1 MKKIKRHLHFAK
13 DIIIDFVAYLLTLG
27 LIFAYKSFALVSS
40 ITADEQTGILLIMCL
55 VMFGIYK
62 KTIPYIR
69 DLHIGLQ
76 HAYLCGVCILG
87 FALGGFSQTELQQLG
102 FNFSDIP
109 QQAIKQYATLKAL
122 FYAIGILV
130 LPNLLSRSTDISPNK
145 AELSD

>member
-40 ITADEQTGILLIMCL
+40 ITADEQTVIFLIMCL
-55 VMFGIYK
+55 VIFGIYK
-62 KTIPYIR
+62 KVLPYTKN
-69 DLHIGLQ
+69 LHIRSQ
-76 HAYLCGVCILG
+76 HTYLCGVCILG

-122 FYAIGILV
+122 FYAIGIIALPKV
-130 LPNLLSRSTDISPNK
+130 LK
-145 AELSD
+145 KV